1 MKRNVIYGKIF
12 LTLLQ
17 GVPEWLKQSR
27 TLVLGLG
34 ASVGDKSYGKIHL
47 IPIHF
52 DFRFWKCQNIEFCL
66 LNSSVVKF
74 VKYWI
79 YIGIVF
85 LVTVMILFLLSF
97 LGILSVWSEIWQKDG
112 KCANGKN
119 LCCKNSRKFNS
130 KFKEWQNLAF
140 FLHRFFSLVHF
151 PSFCK
156 ISDQTDKMPRNE
168 SKNKIIMVNKNTF
181 PL

>member
-1 MKRNVIYGKIF
+1 MLFKSRSRSWLVLPITSCIYNSYIHKYGQWP
-12 LTLLQ
+12 LTNIQ
-17 GVPEWLKQSR
+17 GIPEWLLIST
-27 TLVLGLG
+27 TLVFGLG
-34 ASVGDKSYGKIHL
+34 SSVGDKSFGKIHL

-52 DFRFWKCQNIEFCL
+52 DFRFWKCQNIESCL

-112 KCANGKN
+112 KCTKEKN

-130 KFKEWQNLAF
+130 KFKKWQNLEF
-140 FLHRFFSLVHF
+140 
-151 PSFCK
+151 
-156 ISDQTDKMPRNE
+156 
-168 SKNKIIMVNKNTF
+168 
-181 PL
+181 